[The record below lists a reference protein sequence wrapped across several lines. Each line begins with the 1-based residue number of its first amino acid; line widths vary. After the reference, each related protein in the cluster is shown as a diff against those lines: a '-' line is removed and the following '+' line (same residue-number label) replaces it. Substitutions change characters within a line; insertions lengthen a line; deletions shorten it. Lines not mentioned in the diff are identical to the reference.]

1 MHNKVK
7 KFEITG
13 SFFDFIDGSLIIN
26 GEVKLSKKSP
36 AKHFINN
43 IVNIFH
49 IQPGKTG
56 QGIYFFDINGWIGDH
71 IVELI
76 IIKEKLLKI
85 DCILIHYFENNSVGN
100 GVSESSL
107 VKKIQ
112 IKSGIPGQ
120 IKGLSEI
127 VFQFSWGSVIV
138 RHDIKA
144 SSSCII
150 LQYKTA

>member
-1 MHNKVK
+1 MK
-7 KFEITG
+7 KIEIPG
-13 SFFDFIDGSLIIN
+13 YIFDFIDGSLIIN
-26 GEVKLSKKSP
+26 GEVTLSKKTP
-36 AKHFINN
+36 AKHFINK

-49 IQPGKTG
+49 IQPKTTG
-56 QGIYFFDINGWIGDH
+56 PGVYVFEINDWIDDH

-76 IIKEKLLKI
+76 IVKEKLLKI

-112 IKSGIPGQ
+112 LKSGIPGQ
-120 IKGLSEI
+120 MKGLSEI
-127 VFQFSWGSVIV
+127 VFQFSWGSVIA
-138 RHDIKA
+138 RHDIKS